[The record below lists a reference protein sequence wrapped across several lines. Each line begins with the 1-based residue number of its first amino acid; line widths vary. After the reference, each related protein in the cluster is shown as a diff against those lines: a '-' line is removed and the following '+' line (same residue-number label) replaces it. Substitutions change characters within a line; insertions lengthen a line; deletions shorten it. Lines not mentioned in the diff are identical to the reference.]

1 MCAWRT
7 NTHKDIYSFSPCLYY
22 SWCWCKGM
30 RNSGKEREREEE
42 SGGVSACETV
52 RESLREREFAR
63 LMDSGHFLSE
73 HRINVGPSSLLK
85 RLSARNKIDTG
96 LFFSVYE
103 RILRLAPL
111 PEKNT
116 LNWKLSAVCYLESF
130 IRTRS
135 NNAWTL
141 PFDTLCYCFWCQ
153 NEAFIRVAECSS
165 QVLATS

>member
-1 MCAWRT
+1 
-7 NTHKDIYSFSPCLYY
+7 
-22 SWCWCKGM
+22 M

-96 LFFSVYE
+96 LFFSS
-103 RILRLAPL
+103 L
-111 PEKNT
+111 
-116 LNWKLSAVCYLESF
+116 
-130 IRTRS
+130 
-135 NNAWTL
+135 
-141 PFDTLCYCFWCQ
+141 
-153 NEAFIRVAECSS
+153 
-165 QVLATS
+165 